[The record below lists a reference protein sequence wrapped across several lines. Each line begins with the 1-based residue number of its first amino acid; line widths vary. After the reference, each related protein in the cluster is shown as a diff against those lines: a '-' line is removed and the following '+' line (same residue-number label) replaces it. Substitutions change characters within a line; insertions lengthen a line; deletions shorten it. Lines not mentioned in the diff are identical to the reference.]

1 MDFLESDRD
10 ERAQDCS
17 DNFKREEARR
27 DRRFASSATP
37 SQGEPRYDRDV
48 VVHRNRC
55 LASRAR
61 RARTKER
68 TSPRQTVESEAGE
81 RSKSCAEG
89 GTKQKDCNA

>member
-48 VVHRNRC
+48 VVHTNLC
-55 LASRAR
+55 SASRAC
-61 RARTKER
+61 RARVKDR
-68 TSPRQTVESEAGE
+68 ASPRQTVESEAGE

-89 GTKQKDCNA
+89 GAKQKDCNA